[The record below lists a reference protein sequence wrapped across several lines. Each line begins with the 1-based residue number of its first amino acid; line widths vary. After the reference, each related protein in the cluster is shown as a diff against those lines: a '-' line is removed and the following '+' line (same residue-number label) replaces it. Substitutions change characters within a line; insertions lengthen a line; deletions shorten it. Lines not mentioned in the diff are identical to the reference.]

1 MAPDIEKGFYSVN
14 HSFLIIALEKYGSKE
29 NFIKWIKMLIQNQ
42 ESRCTNLVLLIEG
55 GQKAISRLKEIPN
68 KLIQF

>member
-1 MAPDIEKGFYSVN
+1 MAPDIEKGFHSVN

-42 ESRCTNLVLLIEG
+42 ESWCTNLVLLIEG
-55 GQKAISRLKEIPN
+55 GQKAI
-68 KLIQF
+68 